1 MMQISEGVITPSS
14 ICIILHILV
23 SLIRS
28 WYRPS
33 AILHRPLSIVPE
45 SIVWVLTHA
54 GIEGSLV

>member
-28 WYRPS
+28 RYRPS
-33 AILHRPLSIVPE
+33 SILHRPLSTVPE

>member
-14 ICIILHILV
+14 IYIILHILV

-54 GIEGSLV
+54 GIKGSLV

>member
-28 WYRPS
+28 WYCPS
-33 AILHRPLSIVPE
+33 SILHRPLSIVLE